1 MKKLRKL
8 SAIIL
13 ATIMALSVYSPTN
26 ATESVLQEA
35 SSKIQ
40 SDLQSVL
47 LSSGKNDEI
56 PVDIW
61 LYEPFS
67 TEQLEK
73 EIDLKIGITKQKIN
87 QSEEKNISAEKVD
100 AYIEIERALYSE
112 KTNALYKDFLKDYS
126 KVKALNETR
135 ENKRLFFSQYA
146 PLISAELTPAEIKQL
161 AKDERVQYVYYS
173 PNVEAVAESN
183 ISIPLIQAAYV
194 RNYLEFTGSGIK
206 IGMIEADGV
215 PNKNNNYFTYAN
227 ITYDPSIT
235 NPDYTDHANRV
246 AAIMVAKST
255 TVDGVTYEGIVPDA
269 ELYATY
275 TKNNPNE
282 YVDWRVRVE
291 WLLSEGV
298 DVINMSMCFDNV
310 TSGAYGTYDRWL
322 DHIVIDHSVHVV
334 VSAGNRGEGD
344 AKITSP
350 GMAYNVITVGAI
362 NDYNTTS
369 KSDDNIAN
377 YSSYLENSNIA
388 SKPDLVA
395 PGTDITTAAGTDS
408 GTSFAAPHVAAVV
421 AQMCQKQPS
430 LKIQPDTVKAILT
443 SSITHTTLTFNSLS
457 PQYDQCGAGAINAQA
472 AVGSINTSRYISN
485 SFEANATQGTS
496 HFYEINAPTTKK
508 RRISLSWLK
517 YSYFTGTH
525 TAVTPIE
532 GTLNNLDITIYDSE
546 GNALASSI
554 TINSTNNTKII
565 EFSPPEMGTYTMKVS
580 VTGSSNKTTYYSVA
594 WY

>member
-1 MKKLRKL
+1 MKKSRKL

-35 SSKIQ
+35 SSKIKP
-40 SDLQSVL
+40 DLQSVL

-73 EIDLKIGITKQKIN
+73 EIDSKIGITRQKIN

-100 AYIEIERALYSE
+100 EYIETERALYSE
-112 KTNALYKDFLKDYS
+112 KMNALYKDFLKDYS

-135 ENKRLFFSQYA
+135 EGKRLFFSQYA

-206 IGMIEADGV
+206 IGMIESDGV

-235 NPDYTDHANRV
+235 NPNYTDHANRV

-275 TKNNPNE
+275 TNTNDS
-282 YVDWRVRVE
+282 VDWRAKAE
-291 WLLSEGV
+291 WLLFEGV
-298 DVINMSMCFDNV
+298 DVINMSAGWADNL
-310 TSGAYGTYDRWL
+310 GIYGTRELWV
-322 DHIVIDHSVHVV
+322 DHIALNHCVHFVK
-334 VSAGNRGEGD
+334 SAGNRGEGD
-344 AKITSP
+344 AKINSP

-369 KSDDNIAN
+369 KSDDNIAD

-430 LKIQPDTVKAILT
+430 LKTQPDTVKAILT
-443 SSITHTTLTFNSLS
+443 SSITHTRLAFTSADSDYNK
-457 PQYDQCGAGAINAQA
+457 YGAGVVNAQA
-472 AVGSINTSRYISN
+472 AVGSINTSRYIQN

-517 YSYFTGTH
+517 YSYFTGAH
-525 TAVTPIE
+525 TGATPIE

-546 GNALASSI
+546 GNALLSSS
-554 TINSTNNTKII
+554 TINTTNNTKII
-565 EFSPPEMGTYTMKVS
+565 EFSPPEIGTYTMKVS
-580 VTGSSNKTTYYSVA
+580 VTGSSNKITYYSVA